1 MIGIKIEVIVINT
14 GKGKM
19 VYLIKLDSNDDF
31 LLMLSKRQSLLP
43 TAILFGT
50 TLSKKI
56 RPHEQVLLL
65 TWIQTIYVTHII
77 RNVETR
83 FTTQDCGLFKKKL

>member
-1 MIGIKIEVIVINT
+1 MIGVKIEVIVVNT

-19 VYLIKLDSNDDF
+19 VCLIKLDSNDDF
-31 LLMLSKRQSLLP
+31 LLRLSKRQSLLP

-65 TWIQTIYVTHII
+65 TWIHLCYTQII

-83 FTTQDCGLFKKKL
+83 FTTQDCRLFKKKL

>member
-1 MIGIKIEVIVINT
+1 MIGVKIEVIVINT

-19 VYLIKLDSNDDF
+19 VCLITLDSNDDF
-31 LLMLSKRQSLLP
+31 LLRLSKRQSLLP

-65 TWIQTIYVTHII
+65 TWIQTIYVTH
-77 RNVETR
+77 R
-83 FTTQDCGLFKKKL
+83 